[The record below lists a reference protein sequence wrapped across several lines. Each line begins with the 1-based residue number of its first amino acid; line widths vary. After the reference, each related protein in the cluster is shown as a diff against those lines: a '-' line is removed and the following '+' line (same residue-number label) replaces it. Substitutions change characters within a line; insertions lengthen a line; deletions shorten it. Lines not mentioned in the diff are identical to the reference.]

1 MRRLFPVSVA
11 AAVLFGA
18 QAGDAAGAD
27 VRLDVHQFRI
37 VERESGPTNY
47 YAVVNDPA
55 QPFIHADY
63 PPGAE
68 TAVFGIQLPEAN
80 RRTARGLHWNWRARV
95 LPRDV
100 GTCDARSGI
109 ADTAALV
116 YVLWKRGLRWYTL
129 RYVWSTQAAKGGVC
143 NGKRNMFLAED
154 TVVLESGAGTGA
166 WVSEDLDLPAEFRRH
181 FASGDPNAE
190 VPDLVGLALM
200 TDGDQ
205 THSESAAD
213 YADFVLRN

>member
-1 MRRLFPVSVA
+1 
-11 AAVLFGA
+11 
-18 QAGDAAGAD
+18 
-27 VRLDVHQFRI
+27 
-37 VERESGPTNY
+37 
-47 YAVVNDPA
+47 
-55 QPFIHADY
+55 
-63 PPGAE
+63 
-68 TAVFGIQLPEAN
+68 
-80 RRTARGLHWNWRARV
+80 
-95 LPRDV
+95 
-100 GTCDARSGI
+100 
-109 ADTAALV
+109 
-116 YVLWKRGLRWYTL
+116 
-129 RYVWSTQAAKGGVC
+129 
-143 NGKRNMFLAED
+143 MFLAED